1 VRLIQGSQLQE
12 VTLVHMTEQPPA
24 TEPPPVSYFE
34 RLRTPWWFYPAS
46 VGVAVLLGAEFA
58 LAVSGWVTWVPLL
71 ILLPAGLL
79 VVWRMSSGRVAV
91 TDSAV
96 IAGDQQ
102 VSLAQLDRAIGLSAT
117 ELRRLVGRH
126 GDPTSFVFIRSWIGP
141 GVQLIIRPQESSD
154 PYDTVPYWVLS
165 TRHPE
170 RLLAA
175 LSAASVPIA

>member
-1 VRLIQGSQLQE
+1 MS
-12 VTLVHMTEQPPA
+12 EQPP
-24 TEPPPVSYFE
+24 ESELPPVSYLE
-34 RLRTPWWFYPAS
+34 RLRTPWWFYLTS
-46 VGVAVLLGAEFA
+46 VGVGLLLGAEFA
-58 LAVSGWVTWVPLL
+58 LAVSGWVTWVPLF

-91 TDSAV
+91 TDTAV
-96 IAGDQQ
+96 LAGDQQ
-102 VSLAQLDRAIGLSAT
+102 IPLGQLDRAIGLSAT

-141 GVQLIIRPQESSD
+141 GVQLVIRQDESTD
-154 PYDTVPYWVLS
+154 PYDSVPYWVVS

-175 LSAASVPIA
+175 LSAASVPTA